1 MSKKRRLPV
10 ANISSEEM
18 RPGLNQQAEEQDAG
32 GAAAE
37 DAAPVNIEELTEP
50 TKPPPAIPVEASVTL
65 PLCED
70 LPSEFGIHI
79 DTDIPPPAATT
90 LRRIAIALDRRQAT
104 LASGVRVTNPT
115 QALRYLLEQM
125 TLRPAELGGQ

>member
-1 MSKKRRLPV
+1 V
-10 ANISSEEM
+10 ANISSDEM
-18 RPGLNQQAEEQDAG
+18 RPGFSQQDEEQYNA
-32 GAAAE
+32 GAAA
-37 DAAPVNIEELTEP
+37 DDTAVPNIDEP
-50 TKPPPAIPVEASVTL
+50 TETAPSPPAVPLEASVTL

-104 LASGVRVTNPT
+104 LVSGVRVTNPT

-125 TLRPAELGGQ
+125 SIRETNET